1 MADQTII
8 IGIDFGTTF
17 SGVAWTTEGCP
28 DDLEVISSWPGSQN
42 RTSEKVPSVMAYET
56 RKEKSAFRWGF
67 QVSPFTES
75 IRGLKLLLDESQQSR
90 YGPSVR
96 SKEILTM
103 LEKDPVSVASDYLR
117 ELLAVV
123 KGTQTR
129 RLGETY
135 VRSAKFRI
143 VLTVPAVWSDKAKD
157 ATLRAAED
165 GLGDHQLIMISEPE
179 AAALHTLR
187 AIQPNTITNGDTFVV
202 CDAGGGTVDLITYQ
216 VRSVEPLDLY
226 EVVQGDGGICGAA
239 MLDKRFET
247 FIKDRLGA
255 QWSQLSEKSKNM
267 TLSCWENNIK
277 CNFSGTGDNEDDLT
291 EFLIVIPGASDNV
304 EKGIE
309 GGMMLVESE
318 DIAAIF
324 DPIIQDIESLVQ
336 RQIKSAEL
344 AGYNVKAILLVGGF
358 GSSTYLYRRLR
369 KKFRDIDIM
378 QPPNAWTSVVS
389 LGLDGG
395 KMESRKQDVLGME
408 LLDGKKISLEFY
420 RVVDVHF
427 GSFVFR
433 DKLLCCNDESSP
445 EDGEHPSI
453 FPLCTVEADLT
464 KVPKDLFVLATN
476 SKGKQYYKI
485 PYELEMTFKS
495 ASIFFELVFE
505 GISYGSVRA
514 KY

>member
-17 SGVAWTTEGCP
+17 SGIAWTTEGCP

-56 RKEKSAFRWGF
+56 RKEKRAFRWGF
-67 QVSPFTES
+67 QVSPFTDS
-75 IRGLKLLLDESQQSR
+75 IRGLKLLLDESQQNR

-103 LEKDPVSVASDYLR
+103 LDKDPVSVASDYLR

-123 KGTQTR
+123 KGIQIR

-135 VRSAKFRI
+135 VRSAKFRV

-165 GLGDHQLIMISEPE
+165 GLGDHKLIMISEPE

-247 FIKDRLGA
+247 FIKHRLGA
-255 QWSQLSEKSKNM
+255 QWYQLSEKAKNM
-267 TLSCWENNIK
+267 TLSCWENSIK

-291 EFLIVIPGASDNV
+291 EFLIVIPGVSDNV

-309 GGMMLVESE
+309 GGMMLVE
-318 DIAAIF
+318 
-324 DPIIQDIESLVQ
+324 
-336 RQIKSAEL
+336 
-344 AGYNVKAILLVGGF
+344 
-358 GSSTYLYRRLR
+358 
-369 KKFRDIDIM
+369 
-378 QPPNAWTSVVS
+378 
-389 LGLDGG
+389 
-395 KMESRKQDVLGME
+395 
-408 LLDGKKISLEFY
+408 
-420 RVVDVHF
+420 
-427 GSFVFR
+427 
-433 DKLLCCNDESSP
+433 
-445 EDGEHPSI
+445 
-453 FPLCTVEADLT
+453 
-464 KVPKDLFVLATN
+464 
-476 SKGKQYYKI
+476 
-485 PYELEMTFKS
+485 
-495 ASIFFELVFE
+495 
-505 GISYGSVRA
+505 
-514 KY
+514 